1 MSDLAS
7 SWRTTFFQTVRRPEY
22 AALLK
27 AASLQGQLGQWT
39 ATLTEVAVSACQAL
53 GWHAAAKGHKLTL
66 LPESRH
72 EYLALDVMAFAPGE
86 QRWPFP
92 VAVMELENSQAED
105 RIAYSLWK
113 VLCVRADLRLV
124 FCYRRMAGTVP
135 ALIQFLQDEV
145 IGAMGLSGRVALT
158 GQTVLVVG
166 SLYEVETFPNG
177 FLNGGSWR
185 PIRAC
190 LRRYINLSL

>member
-1 MSDLAS
+1 MSNLAEP
-7 SWRTTFFQTVRRPEY
+7 WRTTFIQTVRRPEY

-53 GWHAAAKGHKLTL
+53 GWQAAAKGHKLAL

-86 QRWPFP
+86 QRWRFP
-92 VAVMELENSQAED
+92 VAVVELENSQAED

-124 FCYRRMAGTVP
+124 FCYRREAAAAP
-135 ALIQFLQDEV
+135 RLIQFLQEEV
-145 IGAMGLSGRVALT
+145 IGAMGLGGRVALT
-158 GQTVLVVG
+158 GQTLLVVG
-166 SLYEVETFPNG
+166 SLYEAETFPNG
-177 FLNGGSWR
+177 FFKWWELETNSGMFKKV
-185 PIRAC
+185 
-190 LRRYINLSL
+190 Y